1 MWLRLTIPRLKRI
14 AVSRKK
20 FHMMK
25 VSLLSGS
32 CKENTTCFACSSCVL
47 MFSQFVESYHSVS
60 WTVPHVW
67 ILWKEVE
74 VGDTSEI
81 ERQKNYRKHCL
92 VCDFTNCDTRCV
104 RVRVR
109 VHVHVYECCVH
120 VHVYLPIYVC
130 ICVCECVRV
139 RVRLLEGKECNKYFR
154 ANSNSQSNWIRFRS
168 SQDTEYKSQ
177 LQRYFVGGWVG
188 TIK

>member
-81 ERQKNYRKHCL
+81 ARQKNYRKHCL
-92 VCDFTNCDTRCV
+92 ACDITNCDTRCV
-104 RVRVR
+104 CTCACACASARASA
-109 VHVHVYECCVH
+109 CVWMLCFM
-120 VHVYLPIYVC
+120 YTC
-130 ICVCECVRV
+130 ICRYMYAFVCVSACVCV
-139 RVRLLEGKECNKYFR
+139 CVC
-154 ANSNSQSNWIRFRS
+154 
-168 SQDTEYKSQ
+168 
-177 LQRYFVGGWVG
+177 
-188 TIK
+188 